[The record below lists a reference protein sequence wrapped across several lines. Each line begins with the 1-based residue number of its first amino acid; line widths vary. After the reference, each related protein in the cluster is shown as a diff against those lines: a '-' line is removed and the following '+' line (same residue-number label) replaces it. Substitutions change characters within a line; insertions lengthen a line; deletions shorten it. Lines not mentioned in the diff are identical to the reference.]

1 MSVTTN
7 GVYLVVDDE
16 EFFIGRTDDILR
28 GLVKEKFPGEGMS
41 LQAIIMDIV
50 QDIVS
55 DPVGDSR
62 IITIE
67 VRE

>member
-16 EFFIGRTDDILR
+16 EFFIGRTGDILR
-28 GLVKEKFPGEGMS
+28 GLVKEEFPGEGMS

-55 DPVGDSR
+55 DPVGESR
-62 IITIE
+62 TFTIE